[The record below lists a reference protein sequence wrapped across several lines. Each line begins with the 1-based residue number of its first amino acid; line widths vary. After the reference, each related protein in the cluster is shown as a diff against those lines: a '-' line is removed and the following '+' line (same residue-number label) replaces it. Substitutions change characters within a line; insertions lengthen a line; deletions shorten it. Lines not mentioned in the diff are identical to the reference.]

1 MLWIINVYYLVLFF
15 CIMPMKLL
23 IKQDTYICSPGLMT
37 LKEQQKPASVLVIEN
52 KSEHFSIFPC
62 HSQAMIIWLHF
73 CITFFKEIE
82 IRAYTIIKILL
93 AK

>member
-1 MLWIINVYYLVLFF
+1 MNCKRIIL
-15 CIMPMKLL
+15 CIMHMKLL

-62 HSQAMIIWLHF
+62 HSHAMIIWLHF
-73 CITFFKEIE
+73 CITYFNEIE
-82 IRAYTIIKILL
+82 TRAYTMIKILL
-93 AK
+93 VK

>member
-1 MLWIINVYYLVLFF
+1 MNCKRIIL
-15 CIMPMKLL
+15 CIMHMKLL

-73 CITFFKEIE
+73 CITYFNEIE
-82 IRAYTIIKILL
+82 TRAYTMIKILL
-93 AK
+93 NKF

>member
-1 MLWIINVYYLVLFF
+1 MNCKCIIL
-15 CIMPMKLL
+15 CIMHMKLL

-73 CITFFKEIE
+73 CITYFNEIE
-82 IRAYTIIKILL
+82 TRAYTMIKILL
-93 AK
+93 LK